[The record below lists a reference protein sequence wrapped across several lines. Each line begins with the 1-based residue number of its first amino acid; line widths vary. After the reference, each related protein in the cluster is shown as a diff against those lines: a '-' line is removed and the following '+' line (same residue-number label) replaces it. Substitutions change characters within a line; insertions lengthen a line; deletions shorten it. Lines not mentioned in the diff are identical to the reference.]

1 MREKKLLFWTCFALM
16 TPNISEGNYIV
27 AQNHQTKYEQVI
39 NSKPLTSILK
49 KIEEKFGTKIIF
61 SYEDLDKY
69 RVNASVKATNVTDA
83 LKQVL
88 KGLPVIYTQHNG
100 FISVKL
106 KNETSQNV
114 STNGQATVSIIGKV
128 IDSKGETIPSATI
141 QVAGNPDLGVVTDAN
156 GRFSLN
162 LNQGK
167 GETLVVSYLGMKTTS
182 YFVNCR
188 KDIDNIVIKLEEDKQ
203 VLDDVVVTGIYTR
216 KAESFTGSAT
226 TVSGNDLRRVGNQ
239 NILQSL
245 KNLDPTVYIAD
256 NLTSGSDPN
265 GSMSISMRGT
275 SSFPVETSSLKSTY
289 QNQPNEPLFILDG
302 FETSAERIKDL
313 DMNRVESITILK
325 DASAKALYGSKAA
338 NGVIVIETK
347 RLAGTEARITYNGSL
362 DLEIPDLSS
371 YDMTNAM
378 EKLQVEKFE
387 GLYDINSAYY
397 NGGTASQ
404 QQTLTTLY
412 NQRYKLALEG
422 LDTDWMAKPLHTGV
436 GQKHNINIELGDARN
451 LRGILNFTYNDVAGV
466 MKSSSRRNFSGDVS
480 LSYRRKNLLF
490 KNILSVVSNH
500 SSDSPYGT
508 FSDYVKMNPYWQAED
523 ENGNILRWAEAAHNT
538 LSYGSS
544 AIANPLYDATI
555 GTSLKSSYMEFVD
568 NFYAEWNIIPDLKA
582 TLRIGAEQKRNDV
595 DEFYPANHS
604 RFASYT
610 KGSSL
615 WSRRGLYTM
624 ENGKQTQLSGDLNIN
639 YNHAFGKHHL
649 FGNAGYFISETK
661 YQAYQHQAEG
671 FGNESAADITFAHQ
685 YAENTT
691 PTGYASIN
699 REMSFLLSASY
710 DYDDRYLVDLTER
723 ESASSLYGS
732 DKRWA
737 NSWSVGLGWN
747 LHNEP
752 LLKNLKWLKLF
763 KLRGSIGLTGNQNFN
778 TNESITTYRYFTGV
792 NYEGLTGAYLNVMP
806 NPGLMWEQKKDYNF
820 GFDFRAFGLS
830 LTFDIYKAD
839 TKNMLTNVSIPTSTG
854 FNTVKDNLGLV
865 RNSGVEIKANYTPW
879 QSKDGFV
886 SVYGSFVYTKNRI
899 VNLSESMREYN
910 KRMLTLAEGE
920 NQTTPVLMYQDGL
933 SMNTI
938 WAVPSAGIDPQTGEE
953 IYIKKDG
960 TYTYTYDSSDMIA
973 AGDATPKYR
982 GNIGFNAEY
991 KGIGLT
997 ATCTYLAGGQM
1008 YNSTLV
1014 DRVEDADMIFNV
1026 DRRVLTGRW
1035 QKPGDISQY
1044 KGYSSK
1050 TNTRATTR
1058 FVQDRNELTLSSISA
1073 YYEFP
1078 KSIYSKLYMQRLRFA
1093 VYLNDVATFSSVK
1106 VERGTSYPFAR
1117 TLSFALSATF

>member
-1 MREKKLLFWTCFALM
+1 MREKKLLFLTCFALM

-226 TVSGNDLRRVGNQ
+226 TVSGNDLRRVSNQ

-265 GSMSISMRGT
+265 GTMSISMRGT
-275 SSFPVETSSLKSTY
+275 SGFPVETSSLKSTY

-422 LDTDWMAKPLHTGV
+422 LDTDWMAKPLRTGV

-466 MKSSSRRNFSGDVS
+466 MKGSNRRNFSGDVS

-508 FSDYVKMNPYWQAED
+508 FSD
-523 ENGNILRWAEAAHNT
+523 
-538 LSYGSS
+538 
-544 AIANPLYDATI
+544 
-555 GTSLKSSYMEFVD
+555 
-568 NFYAEWNIIPDLKA
+568 
-582 TLRIGAEQKRNDV
+582 
-595 DEFYPANHS
+595 
-604 RFASYT
+604 
-610 KGSSL
+610 
-615 WSRRGLYTM
+615 
-624 ENGKQTQLSGDLNIN
+624 
-639 YNHAFGKHHL
+639 
-649 FGNAGYFISETK
+649 
-661 YQAYQHQAEG
+661 
-671 FGNESAADITFAHQ
+671 
-685 YAENTT
+685 
-691 PTGYASIN
+691 
-699 REMSFLLSASY
+699 
-710 DYDDRYLVDLTER
+710 
-723 ESASSLYGS
+723 
-732 DKRWA
+732 
-737 NSWSVGLGWN
+737 
-747 LHNEP
+747 
-752 LLKNLKWLKLF
+752 
-763 KLRGSIGLTGNQNFN
+763 
-778 TNESITTYRYFTGV
+778 
-792 NYEGLTGAYLNVMP
+792 
-806 NPGLMWEQKKDYNF
+806 
-820 GFDFRAFGLS
+820 
-830 LTFDIYKAD
+830 
-839 TKNMLTNVSIPTSTG
+839 
-854 FNTVKDNLGLV
+854 
-865 RNSGVEIKANYTPW
+865 
-879 QSKDGFV
+879 
-886 SVYGSFVYTKNRI
+886 
-899 VNLSESMREYN
+899 
-910 KRMLTLAEGE
+910 
-920 NQTTPVLMYQDGL
+920 
-933 SMNTI
+933 
-938 WAVPSAGIDPQTGEE
+938 
-953 IYIKKDG
+953 
-960 TYTYTYDSSDMIA
+960 
-973 AGDATPKYR
+973 
-982 GNIGFNAEY
+982 
-991 KGIGLT
+991 
-997 ATCTYLAGGQM
+997 
-1008 YNSTLV
+1008 
-1014 DRVEDADMIFNV
+1014 
-1026 DRRVLTGRW
+1026 
-1035 QKPGDISQY
+1035 
-1044 KGYSSK
+1044 
-1050 TNTRATTR
+1050 
-1058 FVQDRNELTLSSISA
+1058 
-1073 YYEFP
+1073 
-1078 KSIYSKLYMQRLRFA
+1078 
-1093 VYLNDVATFSSVK
+1093 
-1106 VERGTSYPFAR
+1106 
-1117 TLSFALSATF
+1117 

>member
-1 MREKKLLFWTCFALM
+1 MREKRLLFLSCFALM
-16 TPNISEGNYIV
+16 IPNYGGNFIV
-27 AQNHQTKYEQVI
+27 AQNHQVKYEQVI
-39 NSKPLTSILK
+39 NSKPLTSVLK
-49 KIEEKFGTKIIF
+49 QLEDKFGTKIIF
-61 SYEDLDKY
+61 SYEDLEKY
-69 RVNASVKATNVTDA
+69 KIFAKVTATNVTDA
-83 LKQVL
+83 LTQVL
-88 KGLPVIYTQHNG
+88 SGLPVTFTKHNG

-106 KNETSQNV
+106 KNENV
-114 STNGQATVSIIGKV
+114 SNAPTNKENKVTIAGKV
-128 IDSKGETIPSATI
+128 VAGNGEAIPSAAI
-141 QVAGNPDLGVVTDAN
+141 QVAGSKGVGIVTDVD
-156 GRFSLN
+156 GCFSLN
-162 LNQGK
+162 LNQGR

-188 KDIDNIVIKLEEDKQ
+188 KDVDNIVIKLSEDKQ
-203 VLDDVVVTGIYTR
+203 VLEDVVVTGIYTR

-226 TVSGNDLRRVGNQ
+226 TVSGNDLRRVSNQ
-239 NILQSL
+239 NVLQSL

-256 NLTSGSDPN
+256 NLSSGSDPN

-302 FETSAERIKDL
+302 FETSAERVKDL
-313 DMNRVESITILK
+313 DMNRVECITILK

-387 GLYDINSAYY
+387 GIYDISSAYY

-412 NQRYKLALEG
+412 NERYKLALEG
-422 LDTDWMAKPLHTGV
+422 LNTDWMAKPLRTGI

-451 LRGILNFTYNDVAGV
+451 LRSILNFTYNDVAGV
-466 MKSSSRRNFSGDVS
+466 MKGSNRRNFSGDVS
-480 LSYRRKNLLF
+480 LSYRCKKLLF

-523 ENGNILRWAEAAHNT
+523 ASGNILRWAETAHNT

-544 AIANPLYDATI
+544 AVANPMYDAMI

-568 NFYAEWNIIPDLKA
+568 NFYTEWNVIPDLKA

-604 RFASYT
+604 RFASYV

-624 ENGKQTQLSGDLNIN
+624 ENGKQTQLSGDLNLN
-639 YNHAFGKHHL
+639 YNHAFGKHHV
-649 FGNAGYFISETK
+649 FGNAGYFVSETK

-671 FGNESAADITFAHQ
+671 FGNETAADITFAHE

-710 DYDDRYLVDLTER
+710 DYSDCYLVDFTER
-723 ESASSLYGS
+723 ESASSLYGA

-747 LHNEP
+747 VHNEP
-752 LLKNLKWLKLF
+752 LLRNVKWLKLF
-763 KLRGSIGLTGNQNFN
+763 KLRGSIGLTGNQNFS
-778 TNESITTYRYFTGV
+778 TNESVATYRYFTGV
-792 NYEGLTGAYLNVMP
+792 SYEGLTGAYLNVMP
-806 NPGLMWEQKKDYNF
+806 NPNLMWEQKKDYNF

-830 LTFDIYKAD
+830 LTFDLYKAE

-854 FNTVKDNLGLV
+854 FSSVKDNLGLV
-865 RNSGVEIKANYTPW
+865 RNSGVEIKANYIPW
-879 QSKDGFV
+879 QNKDGFV
-886 SVYGSFVYTKNRI
+886 SIYGSFVYTKNRI
-899 VNLSESMREYN
+899 VSLSESMREYN
-910 KRMLTLAEGE
+910 NRMLTLAENE
-920 NQTTPVLMYQDGL
+920 NQTMPVLMYQDGL

-938 WAVPSAGIDPQTGEE
+938 WAVQSAGIDPQTGEE
-953 IYIKKDG
+953 VYIKKDG
-960 TYTYTYDSSDMIA
+960 TYTYDYDSADMIA

-991 KGIGLT
+991 KGVGFT

-1014 DRVEDADMIFNV
+1014 DRVEDADMIYNV
-1026 DRRVLTGRW
+1026 DKRVLTGRW
-1035 QKPGDISQY
+1035 QKPGDIAQF

-1050 TNTRATTR
+1050 TKTRATTR

-1093 VYLNDVATFSSVK
+1093 IYLNDVATFSSVK

>member
-1 MREKKLLFWTCFALM
+1 MREKKLLFLTCFALM

-265 GSMSISMRGT
+265 GTMSISMRGT

-422 LDTDWMAKPLHTGV
+422 LDTDWMAKPLRTGV

-466 MKSSSRRNFSGDVS
+466 MKGSNRRNFSGDVS

-523 ENGNILRWAEAAHNT
+523 ENGNILRWAESAHNT

-544 AIANPLYDATI
+544 AVANPLYDATI

-615 WSRRGLYTM
+615 WARRGLYTM

-649 FGNAGYFISETK
+649 FANA
-661 YQAYQHQAEG
+661 
-671 FGNESAADITFAHQ
+671 
-685 YAENTT
+685 
-691 PTGYASIN
+691 
-699 REMSFLLSASY
+699 
-710 DYDDRYLVDLTER
+710 
-723 ESASSLYGS
+723 
-732 DKRWA
+732 
-737 NSWSVGLGWN
+737 
-747 LHNEP
+747 
-752 LLKNLKWLKLF
+752 
-763 KLRGSIGLTGNQNFN
+763 
-778 TNESITTYRYFTGV
+778 
-792 NYEGLTGAYLNVMP
+792 
-806 NPGLMWEQKKDYNF
+806 
-820 GFDFRAFGLS
+820 
-830 LTFDIYKAD
+830 
-839 TKNMLTNVSIPTSTG
+839 
-854 FNTVKDNLGLV
+854 
-865 RNSGVEIKANYTPW
+865 
-879 QSKDGFV
+879 
-886 SVYGSFVYTKNRI
+886 
-899 VNLSESMREYN
+899 
-910 KRMLTLAEGE
+910 
-920 NQTTPVLMYQDGL
+920 
-933 SMNTI
+933 
-938 WAVPSAGIDPQTGEE
+938 
-953 IYIKKDG
+953 
-960 TYTYTYDSSDMIA
+960 
-973 AGDATPKYR
+973 
-982 GNIGFNAEY
+982 
-991 KGIGLT
+991 
-997 ATCTYLAGGQM
+997 
-1008 YNSTLV
+1008 
-1014 DRVEDADMIFNV
+1014 
-1026 DRRVLTGRW
+1026 
-1035 QKPGDISQY
+1035 
-1044 KGYSSK
+1044 
-1050 TNTRATTR
+1050 
-1058 FVQDRNELTLSSISA
+1058 
-1073 YYEFP
+1073 
-1078 KSIYSKLYMQRLRFA
+1078 
-1093 VYLNDVATFSSVK
+1093 
-1106 VERGTSYPFAR
+1106 
-1117 TLSFALSATF
+1117 

>member
-1 MREKKLLFWTCFALM
+1 MREKKLLFLTCFALM

-226 TVSGNDLRRVGNQ
+226 TVSGNDLRRVSNQ

-265 GSMSISMRGT
+265 GTMSISMRGT

-422 LDTDWMAKPLHTGV
+422 LDTDWMAKPLRTGV

-466 MKSSSRRNFSGDVS
+466 MKGSNRRNFSGDVS

-523 ENGNILRWAEAAHNT
+523 ENGNILRWAESAHNT

-615 WSRRGLYTM
+615 WARRGLYTM

-649 FGNAGYFISETK
+649 FANAGYFVSETK

-671 FGNESAADITFAHQ
+671 FGNESVADITFAHQ

-691 PTGYASIN
+691 PSGYASIN

-710 DYDDRYLVDLTER
+710 DYDDRYLVDVTER

-752 LLKNLKWLKLF
+752 LLKNVKWLKLF

-778 TNESITTYRYFTGV
+778 TNESIATYRYFTGV

-830 LTFDIYKAD
+830 LTFDVYKAD

-865 RNSGVEIKANYTPW
+865 RNSGVELKANYTPW
-879 QSKDGFV
+879 QNKDGFV

-910 KRMLTLAEGE
+910 NRMLTLAEGE
-920 NQTTPVLMYQDGL
+920 NQTAPVLMYQDGL

-991 KGIGLT
+991 KGIGFT

-1014 DRVEDADMIFNV
+1014 DRVEDADMIYNV

-1035 QKPGDISQY
+1035 QKPGDIAQY

-1050 TNTRATTR
+1050 TKTRATTR

-1078 KSIYSKLYMQRLRFA
+1078 KSIYAKLYMQRLRFA

>member
-1 MREKKLLFWTCFALM
+1 MREKKLLFLTCFALM

-49 KIEEKFGTKIIF
+49 KIEEKFCTKIIF

-226 TVSGNDLRRVGNQ
+226 TVSGNDLRRVSNQ
-239 NILQSL
+239 NVLQSL

-265 GSMSISMRGT
+265 GSLSISMRGT

-422 LDTDWMAKPLHTGV
+422 LDTDWMAKPLRTGV

-466 MKSSSRRNFSGDVS
+466 MKGSNRRNFSGDVS

-523 ENGNILRWAEAAHNT
+523 ENGNILRWAESAHNT

-615 WSRRGLYTM
+615 WARRGLYTM

-649 FGNAGYFISETK
+649 FANAGYFVSETK

-778 TNESITTYRYFTGV
+778 TNESIATYRYFTGV

-1078 KSIYSKLYMQRLRFA
+1078 KSIYAKLYMQRLRFA

>member
-1 MREKKLLFWTCFALM
+1 MREKKLLFLTCFALM

-226 TVSGNDLRRVGNQ
+226 TVSGNDLRRVSNQ
-239 NILQSL
+239 NVLQSL

-265 GSMSISMRGT
+265 GSLSISMRGT

-422 LDTDWMAKPLHTGV
+422 LDTDWMAKPLRTGV

-466 MKSSSRRNFSGDVS
+466 MKGSNRRNFSGDVS

-523 ENGNILRWAEAAHNT
+523 ENGNILRWAESAHNT

-615 WSRRGLYTM
+615 WARRGLYTM

-649 FGNAGYFISETK
+649 FANAGYFVSETK

-691 PTGYASIN
+691 PSGYASIN

-710 DYDDRYLVDLTER
+710 DYDDRYLVDVTER

-752 LLKNLKWLKLF
+752 LLKNVKWLKLF
-763 KLRGSIGLTGNQNFN
+763 KLRGSIGLTGNQNFS
-778 TNESITTYRYFTGV
+778 TNESIATYRYFTGV

-830 LTFDIYKAD
+830 LTFDVYKAD

-879 QSKDGFV
+879 QNKDGFV

-910 KRMLTLAEGE
+910 NRMLTLAEGE
-920 NQTTPVLMYQDGL
+920 NQTAPVLMYQDGL

-991 KGIGLT
+991 KGIGFT

-1014 DRVEDADMIFNV
+1014 DRVEDADMIYNV

-1035 QKPGDISQY
+1035 QKPGDIAQY

-1050 TNTRATTR
+1050 TKTRATTR